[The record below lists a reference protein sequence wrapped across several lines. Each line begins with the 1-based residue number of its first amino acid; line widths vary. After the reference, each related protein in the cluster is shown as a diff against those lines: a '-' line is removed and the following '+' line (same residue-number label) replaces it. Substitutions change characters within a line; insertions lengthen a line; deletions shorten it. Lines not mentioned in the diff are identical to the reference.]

1 MSGSL
6 TILIDMRVLEMNI
19 AIVGGGSKC
28 LYLLEFIENHQFHL
42 SSPKIVAIADMNND
56 SVCMHEAR
64 KKGLFVTND
73 YNDLFNRDDIDHII
87 ELTGDLDIYN
97 DILSKKKKNVRAIA
111 HTTAL
116 LFWEI
121 SRISQKEQEAQMKLH
136 ESRTIYEVM
145 INNLIE
151 EDTMIIKTDCTISD
165 INHSLLNRLG
175 LKREDAIGHF
185 CYEITHHQ
193 NTPCDGTHHPCP
205 LSQTLATGKPCKTT
219 HVHLDKNSNELYYS
233 ISCYPFMK
241 NNEIKGVIEIS
252 RDITN
257 EIKSQ
262 KTMMQQEKLMSIGRL
277 SAGIAHEINNPLT
290 TILTSAMLIQEDL
303 DKKDPVYAE
312 LETISKE
319 ALRCRKIV
327 QSLLNF
333 ARQTSPIKKNYDL
346 NEIITESVFL
356 TKKQAQFNDITLK
369 TELSKNPPK
378 AFIDKDQI
386 QQTLINLI
394 LNAVEATAPGG
405 NVVLTSHYNPTSKMI
420 DIKVADTGCGIPKE
434 NLDKIFDPFF
444 TTRETGTGL
453 GLSITHSIIEQHGG
467 SIDVDST
474 PGKGTTFTIL
484 LPVRSGGADA
494 Q

>member
-1 MSGSL
+1 
-6 TILIDMRVLEMNI
+6 MNI

-28 LYLLEFIENHQFHL
+28 LYLMNLIESHQFHVF
-42 SSPKIVAIADMNND
+42 SPKIVGVADVNND
-56 SVCMHEAR
+56 AVGMAEAR
-64 KKGLFVTND
+64 KRGLCVTND
-73 YNDLFNRDDIDHII
+73 YNDFFNRDDIDLII
-87 ELTGDLDIYN
+87 ELTGNIDVYN
-97 DILSKKKKNVRAIA
+97 DILTKKNKNVRAIA

-121 SRISQKEQEAQMKLH
+121 SRIAQKEQEAQMKLH

-151 EDTMIIKTDCTISD
+151 EDTMVIKTDFIISD
-165 INHSLLNRLG
+165 INDPLLNRLG

-185 CYEITHHQ
+185 CYEITHHR
-193 NTPCDGTHHPCP
+193 NTPCDGSDHPCP
-205 LSQTLATGKPCKTT
+205 LSKTLDTGQSCQTT
-219 HVHLDKNSNELYYS
+219 HVHLDKNGNELYYS
-233 ISCYPFMK
+233 ISCYPFME

-252 RDITN
+252 RDITK

-303 DKKDPVYAE
+303 DKKNPIYTE

-327 QSLLNF
+327 KSLLDF
-333 ARQTSPIKKNYDL
+333 ARQTSPMKKNYDL
-346 NEIITESVFL
+346 NNIIMESVYL
-356 TKKQAQFNDITLK
+356 TKKQAEFNDISLK
-369 TELSKNPPK
+369 TELSKDLLP
-378 AFIDKDQI
+378 AFVDKDQI

-394 LNAVEATAPGG
+394 LNAVEATQPGG
-405 NVVLTSHYNPTSKMI
+405 NVTLTSQYNPSNGMI
-420 DIKVADTGCGIPKE
+420 AIQVKDTGCGIPKE

-474 PGKGTTFTIL
+474 PGQGTTFTIL
-484 LPVRSGGADA
+484 LPVKSGDADV

>member
-1 MSGSL
+1 
-6 TILIDMRVLEMNI
+6 MNI

-28 LYLLEFIENHQFHL
+28 LYLMNFITTHQFHVF
-42 SSPKIVAIADMNND
+42 SPKIVAVADINND
-56 SVCMHEAR
+56 AFCLAEAR
-64 KKGLFVTND
+64 NRGLFVTND
-73 YNDLFNRDDIDHII
+73 YNDFFDREDIDLII
-87 ELTGDLDIYN
+87 ELTGNLDVYN
-97 DILSKKKKNVRAIA
+97 DILAKKKKNVRAIA

-121 SRISQKEQEAQMKLH
+121 SRISQKEQEARMKLL
-136 ESRTIYEVM
+136 ESRNIYEVM

-151 EDTMIIKTDCTISD
+151 EDTMVIKTDCTISD
-165 INHSLLNRLG
+165 INDSLLNRLG

-193 NTPCDGTHHPCP
+193 DTPCDGSLHPCP

-219 HVHLDKNSNELYYS
+219 HVHLDKNGNELYYS
-233 ISCYPFMK
+233 ISCYPFME
-241 NNEIKGVIEIS
+241 NNEVKGVIEIS
-252 RDITN
+252 RDITK

-303 DKKDPVYAE
+303 DKKDPIYSE

-327 QSLLNF
+327 QSLLDF
-333 ARQTSPIKKNYDL
+333 ARQTSPMKKHYDL
-346 NEIITESVFL
+346 NAIITESVFL
-356 TKKQAQFNDITLK
+356 TRKQAQFNDVTLK
-369 TELSKNPPK
+369 TELSQDLPN

-405 NVVLTSHYNPTSKMI
+405 NVVLTSRYNPSNKMI
-420 DIKVADTGCGIPKE
+420 VIKVTDTGCGIPKE

-444 TTRETGTGL
+444 TTRENGTGL

-467 SIDVDST
+467 SIDVDSV
-474 PGKGTTFTIL
+474 PGQGASFTIH
-484 LPVRSGGADA
+484 LPVKTGGADA
-494 Q
+494 K